1 MKASGSRDKHNTEY
15 ELEPYNNSYE
25 KLRKIVE
32 INEKNNLPWVQL
44 SQEEPL
50 KVRNLQTDFQSNNNF

>member
-1 MKASGSRDKHNTEY
+1 MKASGSRYKHNTEH

-32 INEKNNLPWVQL
+32 INQKNNLPRVQL

>member
-1 MKASGSRDKHNTEY
+1 MKASGSRYKHNTEH

-32 INEKNNLPWVQL
+32 IKPKE
-44 SQEEPL
+44 
-50 KVRNLQTDFQSNNNF
+50 